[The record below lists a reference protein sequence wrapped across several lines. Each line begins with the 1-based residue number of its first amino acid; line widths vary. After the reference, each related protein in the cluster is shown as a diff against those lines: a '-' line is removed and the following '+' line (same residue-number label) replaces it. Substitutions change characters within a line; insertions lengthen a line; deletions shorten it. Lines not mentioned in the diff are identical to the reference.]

1 MEGTGE
7 GFPEEV
13 TSELSVDWLVEAN
26 QIGMC
31 VWNEAGGKAWTKTRR
46 HEPVW
51 RVEGTRNNSTYGG
64 HAGQAVGMVRAE
76 AEGTM
81 CCTKEFEL

>member
-1 MEGTGE
+1 MLTAQCGKALAWVRRTVEGTGE

-31 VWNEAGGKAWTKTRR
+31 VWNEAGYFWLRESLGKD
-46 HEPVW
+46 
-51 RVEGTRNNSTYGG
+51 
-64 HAGQAVGMVRAE
+64 
-76 AEGTM
+76 
-81 CCTKEFEL
+81 KEM